1 MDMVDMIGLKKCVD
15 DIGLTAEQLTE
26 MLLHKLQFLEKYPK
40 FGLLM
45 DYKISREDAESD
57 PATMD
62 LKITKDM
69 LVDIFTAA
77 STIAVVTE
85 SKQFKWDGFVDDGW
99 RHTTEDIYPAITWF
113 ISKNVGHDA
122 AVEMVARA
130 RDEVEE
136 ALGEK

>member
-1 MDMVDMIGLKKCVD
+1 MVDMIGLKKCVD

-26 MLLHKLQFLEKYPK
+26 MLLYKLQFLEKYPRYAM
-40 FGLLM
+40 LM
-45 DYKISREDAESD
+45 NQEIDREDCEAH
-57 PATMD
+57 PGIMD
-62 LKITKDM
+62 QKIIKDT

-130 RDEVEE
+130 RGEVEE
-136 ALGEK
+136 ALGEKS

>member
-1 MDMVDMIGLKKCVD
+1 MDMVDMIGLKKCAD
-15 DIGLTAEQLTE
+15 DMGLTAEQLTE

-77 STIAVVTE
+77 STIAAVTK
-85 SKQFKWDGFVDDGW
+85 SRQFKWDGFVDDGW
-99 RHTTEDIYPAITWF
+99 QHTTEDIYPALAWI
-113 ISKNVGHDA
+113 ISKNIGYDS
-122 AVEMVARA
+122 A
-130 RDEVEE
+130 RDMVEKIRKIT
-136 ALGEK
+136 LGEKS

>member
-1 MDMVDMIGLKKCVD
+1 MVDMIGLKKCVD

-26 MLLHKLQFLEKYPK
+26 MLLYKLQFLAKYPRYAM
-40 FGLLM
+40 LM
-45 DYKISREDAESD
+45 NQEIDRDDCESHPGIMDQKI
-57 PATMD
+57 
-62 LKITKDM
+62 IKDT

-85 SKQFKWDGFVDDGW
+85 SEQFKWDGFVDDGW
-99 RHTTEDIYPAITWF
+99 RHTTEDIYPAITW
-113 ISKNVGHDA
+113 IVSDTVGYDA

-130 RDEVEE
+130 KCEVEE